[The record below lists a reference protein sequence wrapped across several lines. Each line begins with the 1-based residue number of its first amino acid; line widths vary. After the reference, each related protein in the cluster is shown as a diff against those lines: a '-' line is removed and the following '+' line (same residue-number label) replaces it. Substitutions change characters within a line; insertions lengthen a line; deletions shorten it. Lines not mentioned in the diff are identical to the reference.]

1 MDKKERKSVRGQ
13 RDELLTLVN
22 GWDPAGLIGAGAPR
36 DEYDSLVDRLLGVL
50 SRKAGKDEV
59 TEFLEREL
67 GEHFDARPPDAAQFA
82 TKAVTWYALSS
93 TEGETQDTGGV
104 SS

>member
-1 MDKKERKSVRGQ
+1 MDKQERKTVRGQ

-36 DEYDSLVDRLLGVL
+36 DEYDTLVDRLLGIL
-50 SRKAGKDEV
+50 ARNASKEEV
-59 TEFLEREL
+59 TQFLGSEL
-67 GEHFDARPPDAAQFA
+67 REHFDAAPSDAAQFA

-93 TEGETQDTGGV
+93 NDEAT
-104 SS
+104 

>member
-1 MDKKERKSVRGQ
+1 MDKKERKAVRGQ

-22 GWDPAGLIGAGAPR
+22 GWDPAGLLGAGAPR
-36 DEYDSLVDRLLGVL
+36 DEYDSFVDRLLGFL
-50 SRKAGKDEV
+50 SRKASKDEV

-67 GEHFDARPPDAAQFA
+67 GDHFGVTPPDAAQFA

-93 TEGETQDTGGV
+93 NEGAEQDNGV